1 MWGDGGVSLTYAV
14 VTDEL
19 VAAASAVDAVTR
31 SAAAAEVESLPGL
44 VSEVGHPGLATALR
58 EFCGRWDHGLSTLV
72 GDITAMAEL
81 LDECAEA
88 YAANEGEPGR
98 LPAAVLVHAGRDGPA
113 GAAAGRA
120 DRVAR

>member
-44 VSEVGHPGLATALR
+44 ATALR

-72 GDITAMAEL
+72 GDITAMADL
-81 LDECAEA
+81 LDECAYA